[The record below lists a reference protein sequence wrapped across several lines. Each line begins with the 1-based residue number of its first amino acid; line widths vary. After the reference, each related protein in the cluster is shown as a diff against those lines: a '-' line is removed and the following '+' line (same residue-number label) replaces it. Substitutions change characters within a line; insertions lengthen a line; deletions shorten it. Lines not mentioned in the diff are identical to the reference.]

1 MPCHQLSVITN
12 NRVIKHHVRSIVAI
26 SLLAMMTGCSVRGA
40 DGSDSDNS
48 AADGGSCDIADM
60 RRWVDDNMHDYYLFS
75 DQVPVVNLND
85 YDSPENLIKDLRVKP
100 YDKYSYITDAAQ
112 STAFFEEGKRFG
124 FGWILER
131 AANNDL
137 VFALVEPDSPL
148 ADAGVQRGETL
159 LSIDGIDLPTFITL
173 DRDVQDT
180 HLGSGDDVVSPTFTV
195 SNGITSRD
203 VTVTKSTY
211 TMHSV
216 IDSRVVEHNGLK
228 VGYLHFFTFIEPSSA
243 ELATAFSELAA
254 ANVDEL
260 VLDLRYNSGGRI
272 SIAAELGGYIGGAG
286 TQGKTF
292 ATYAFNNKYASHN
305 ESLAFEINNNALGLS
320 RVFALTTDRTCSASE
335 MVINGL
341 RPFVDVVTVGN
352 TSCGKPYGTSGRTRC
367 GKVMHALEVEF
378 QNASG
383 VGGYFDG
390 ITADCAATDN
400 PGQTLGSPN
409 ENLFSTALEYIDNG
423 SCQQVAAY
431 RSAHRRTLPDLL
443 NPFRDQLGGL

>member
-1 MPCHQLSVITN
+1 M
-12 NRVIKHHVRSIVAI
+12 RSIATLFLIATLV
-26 SLLAMMTGCSVRGA
+26 GCGVRGA
-40 DGSDSDNS
+40 DTGDSGNTGSGSSTEGNGTGGT
-48 AADGGSCDIADM
+48 DGGSCEVADM
-60 RRWVDDNMHDYYLFS
+60 RSWVNDNMHDYYLFS

-85 YDSPENLIKDLRVKP
+85 YDSPETLIKDLRVLP

-112 STAFFEEGKRFG
+112 STAYFEEGKRFG

-131 AANNDL
+131 SANDDL

-148 ADAGVQRGETL
+148 ANAGVIRGETL
-159 LSIDGIDLPTFITL
+159 LAIDGIDLPTFANL
-173 DRDVQDT
+173 ERNVQDQ
-180 HLGSGDDVVSPTFTV
+180 HLGAGDDVVSPTFTV
-195 SNGITSRD
+195 GNGVTSRN
-203 VTVTKSTY
+203 VIVTKGSY

-216 IDSRVVEHNGLK
+216 IDTRVVNHNGSK

-243 ELATAFSELAA
+243 ELATAFAELAA
-254 ANVDEL
+254 ADVDEL

-272 SIAAELGGYIGGAG
+272 NIAAELAGYIGGGG

-305 ESLAFEINNNALGLS
+305 ESLDFETHNNALGLS

-341 RPFVDVVTVGN
+341 RPFIDVVTVGS
-352 TSCGKPYGTSGRTRC
+352 TSCGKPYGTSGRTSC

-390 ITADCAATDN
+390 IGADCAAADN
-400 PGQTLGSPN
+400 PHQTLGSAN
-409 ENLFSTALEYIDNG
+409 ENLFSSALGYMDTG
-423 SCQQVAAY
+423 SCQQVAY
-431 RSAHRRTLPDLL
+431 RSAYRRTLPDLL
-443 NPFRDQLGGL
+443 NPLRDQLGGL